1 MTDLTGPL
9 VLPASLRLVPVR
21 ELAPEIRV
29 RLGGEPE
36 DVALTDPGSRTPSRL
51 VGAEGAS
58 LLELFRAPARIVEA
72 VFRFSRERGLD
83 PGAVLEEV
91 YPLLRRLVDEG
102 LLVEPGGAEAL
113 GTEGTLRRGDRFG
126 GFEVFAP
133 LHATED
139 SELVQARGSRG
150 VVALKVERRRG
161 EAPPTQS
168 LDYEAAVLEHLAG
181 SVAPRL
187 LARGGESREGQDGRA
202 GRPWLALEWVRGVD
216 AERAAREIRTLLDDA
231 RCARRAALF
240 RLAQSL
246 FEAYASLHE
255 RGVVHGDVHP
265 GNVLVAPDGAVRLLD
280 FGVAAFSRVPA
291 DLIDLAAP
299 PRGGVAFYYEPECAR
314 AMLEGG
320 APLPPSFAGE
330 QYSVAALIYFLL
342 SGAHYCD
349 FSLTREAML
358 RQIAEQPPRAFAAL
372 GLEPWP
378 EAEAILARALAKAP
392 AERYPS
398 FSDLARA
405 WREARPSAP
414 PGEPAAGSESGG
426 DPSAALGETYAGAAR
441 LRLLGRARF
450 VGRAL
455 ARLRIGGEAFALGS
469 PPPPSA
475 SVFFGA
481 AGVSLALLHL
491 AKAGGDGALL
501 ALADHWAAKA
511 AQRAA
516 TPGAWHAEERGL
528 DRQLVEAAS
537 PFHGASGIAA
547 VEAQLARALGE
558 PELEAA
564 ALARFAGLA
573 RRPWRSLDL
582 TLGAS
587 GALLV
592 ASDLLPGAPSAARLD
607 LASLGSELCERIWS
621 ELAAHPPV
629 GEDPG
634 VPNLGVAHGWA
645 GLLYAGLRW
654 CRAAGLPPPEHLQER
669 LRQLG
674 ALAEPWGRG
683 LRWRCLGED
692 GRDLGALSG
701 WCNGSAGFV
710 FLWDEALRHLPE
722 PDFAELHEG
731 AAWHAWE
738 GPDEGPDLC
747 CGIAGRSYAL
757 LSLFRRTGEV
767 AWLGRAE
774 ALAERAAREA
784 LRQDDAPDSL
794 FKGGLGV
801 AVLGVDLEHPEAA
814 AFPCFEEAR

>member
-1 MTDLTGPL
+1 VTDLTGPL
-9 VLPASLRLVPVR
+9 VLPASLRLTPVR
-21 ELAPEIRV
+21 ELAPEVRE
-29 RLGGEPE
+29 RLGGEPG

-51 VGAEGAS
+51 VGAETAS
-58 LLELFRAPARIVEA
+58 LLERFRVPTRIAEA
-72 VFRFSRERGLD
+72 VLGYSRERGLD
-83 PGAVLEEV
+83 PGAVLDEV

-102 LLVEPGGAEAL
+102 LLVEPGGPEAL
-113 GTEGTLRRGDRFG
+113 GTAGTLRRGDRFA
-126 GFEVFAP
+126 GFEVLAP

-150 VVALKVERRRG
+150 IVALKIERRRG

-168 LDYEAAVLEHLAG
+168 LDYEAAVLERLAG

-187 LARGGESREGQDGRA
+187 LARGREVTEGQDGAA
-202 GRPWLALEWVRGVD
+202 GRSWLELEWVRGVD
-216 AERAAREIRTLLDDA
+216 AETAAREIRTVLGGD
-231 RCARRAALF
+231 RAALF
-240 RLAQSL
+240 RLAQGL
-246 FEAYASLHE
+246 LETYASLHE

-280 FGVAAFSRVPA
+280 FGVAAFSRA
-291 DLIDLAAP
+291 SAELAAP

-314 AMLEGG
+314 AMLEEG
-320 APLPPSFAGE
+320 APLPPSFTGE
-330 QYSVAALIYFLL
+330 QSSVAALVYFLL
-342 SGAHYCD
+342 SGSHYHD

-358 RQIAEQPPRAFAAL
+358 RQIAEEPPRAFAAL
-372 GLEPWP
+372 GIEPWP
-378 EAEAILARALAKAP
+378 EAEPILARALAKDP

-398 FSDLARA
+398 LSDLARA
-405 WREARPSAP
+405 WREARPAATPREP
-414 PGEPAAGSESGG
+414 PGH
-426 DPSAALGETYAGAAR
+426 AAR
-441 LRLLGRARF
+441 PRRAGLAAF
-450 VGRAL
+450 VERAL
-455 ARLRIGGEAFALGS
+455 ARLRAGGAAFAAGS

-491 AKAGGDGALL
+491 AKARDDGALL
-501 ALADHWAAKA
+501 GLADHWAAKA
-511 AQRAA
+511 AELAG
-516 TPGAWHAEERGL
+516 TPGAWLAEERGL
-528 DRQLVEAAS
+528 TAHLVEAAS
-537 PFHGASGIAA
+537 PFHGASGIVLA
-547 VEAQLARALGE
+547 EAHLARALGE

-564 ALARFAGLA
+564 ALARFAGFA
-573 RRPWRSLDL
+573 RRPWKGLDL

-592 ASDLLPGAPSAARLD
+592 AGDLLPGAPGEARPD
-607 LASLGSELCERIWS
+607 LRSLGDDLFERIWG

-629 GEDPG
+629 GDDPQIRS
-634 VPNLGVAHGWA
+634 LGMAHGWA

-654 CRAAGLPPPEHLQER
+654 CRAAGLPVPEPLRER

-674 ALAEPWGRG
+674 ALAEPWKQG

-692 GRDLGALSG
+692 GRDLGALTG
-701 WCNGSAGFV
+701 WCNGSAGLV
-710 FLWDEALRHLPE
+710 FLWDEALRQLGE
-722 PDFAELHEG
+722 TGFAELCEG

-757 LSLFRRTGEV
+757 LSLFRRTGEA
-767 AWLGRAE
+767 AWLARAE
-774 ALAERAAREA
+774 ALAERGIREA

-801 AVLGVDLEHPEAA
+801 AVLGADLERPEAA